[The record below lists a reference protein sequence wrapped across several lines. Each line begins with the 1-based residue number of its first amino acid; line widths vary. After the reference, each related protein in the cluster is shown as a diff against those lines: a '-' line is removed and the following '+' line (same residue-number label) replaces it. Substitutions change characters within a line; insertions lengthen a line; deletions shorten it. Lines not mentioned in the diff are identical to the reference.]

1 MKVEVTKEYH
11 GTYLKRFLKKI
22 ISNISSYGDELY
34 TNIFINNTLIPSDYK
49 VQSGEILDIRIE
61 GIKIK
66 ELEKLDFDEIKIIK
80 ESIVYEDENIVIL
93 NKKYGQMVH
102 KSIKGEKAMVD
113 ILKSYYNNP
122 NFAFANRLDRET
134 SGLILGGKTL
144 ESVRLLNKLIM
155 EKKIKKFYYALC
167 HGVPDKNT
175 FTVEN
180 YLKKGSR
187 RSEIVSK
194 DEGKI
199 AITNFKLVQCGH
211 RKCIVEGELI
221 TGRMHQIRVHL
232 KSQNLPIV
240 GDKKYSR
247 DKEEELCLFSHRLVI
262 ESLNLDINLDIPK
275 DFLKKLD

>member
-1 MKVEVTKEYH
+1 MKVEVTREYH
-11 GTYLKRFLKKI
+11 DTYLKRYLKKI
-22 ISNISSYGDELY
+22 IKNISSYGDELY

-49 VQSGEILDIRIE
+49 VQKGEVLDIRIE
-61 GIKIK
+61 GIKLK
-66 ELEKLDFDEIKIIK
+66 EIEKLSVKEIEMVKK
-80 ESIVYEDENIVIL
+80 SIVYEDEDIVIL
-93 NKKYGQMVH
+93 NKKYNQIVH
-102 KSIKGEKAMVD
+102 KSIKGEKALVD
-113 ILKSYYNNP
+113 ILKSYYNTQ

-134 SGLILGGKTL
+134 SGLILGGKNL

-187 RSEIVSK
+187 RSEIVSEE
-194 DEGKI
+194 EGKI
-199 AITNFKLVQCGH
+199 AITNFKLVQCGY

-247 DKEEELCLFSHRLVI
+247 DKEDELCLFSHRLVI
-262 ESLNLDINLDIPK
+262 ESLNLDVNLDIPSN
-275 DFLKKLD
+275 FLKKLD